1 MCSIFQVV
9 FKQDIDVTAL
19 AFVETLGDTEESK
32 NIAIE
37 QARLALANSY
47 DKVSAHL
54 ITHSINSYYS
64 DVYIK
69 LTDYIKV

>member
-47 DKVSAHL
+47 DKCLH
-54 ITHSINSYYS
+54 I
-64 DVYIK
+64 
-69 LTDYIKV
+69 